1 MKHRMTFVRRYNLQ
15 RPLVERTADAI
26 IKFITSEDLSTGDK
40 LPNEYDLATTLEV
53 GRSTIREAVRSLVSR
68 NILEVRQG
76 SGTYVSENTG
86 ISDDPLG
93 FAFVEDTLKLTE
105 DLFALRYILEPEVA
119 MLAAYSRTE
128 EQLTYLEQISREIE
142 EAMESAD
149 GLHFELDIEFH
160 SVIADMS
167 GNIAMGHLMPVINQ
181 SITLYNS
188 YYTNDQSKV
197 ETVQSH
203 REIVEGIRG
212 QNPFQAKYAM
222 QAHIADNQRQL
233 EVNRKNKT
241 AKATSGEK
249 SIEKNDKN

>member
-1 MKHRMTFVRRYNLQ
+1 MQ

-26 IKFITSEDLSTGDK
+26 IKFITSENLTIGDK
-40 LPNEYDLATTLEV
+40 LPNEYELAKTLDV

-105 DLFALRYILEPEVA
+105 DLFALRYVLEPEVA
-119 MLAAYSRTE
+119 MLAAYNRTE
-128 EQLTYLEQISREIE
+128 EQLEYLEQISREIE
-142 EAMESAD
+142 EAMESPD
-149 GLHFELDIEFH
+149 ELHFELDIEFH
-160 SVIADMS
+160 SIIADMS
-167 GNIAMGHLMPVINQ
+167 GNIAMGHLIPVINQ

-188 YYTNDQSKV
+188 YYTNDQSKA
-197 ETVQSH
+197 ETLQSH
-203 REIVEGIRG
+203 REIVEGIRDA
-212 QNPFQAKYAM
+212 NPFQAKYAM

-233 EVNRKNKT
+233 EVNRQNKISET
-241 AKATSGEK
+241 K
-249 SIEKNDKN
+249 SDGKISEIK

>member
-1 MKHRMTFVRRYNLQ
+1 MQ

-26 IKFITSEDLSTGDK
+26 IKFITSENLTIGDK
-40 LPNEYDLATTLEV
+40 LPNEYELAKTLDV

-86 ISDDPLG
+86 ISEDPLG

-105 DLFALRYILEPEVA
+105 DLFALRYVLEPEVA
-119 MLAAYSRTE
+119 MLAAYNRTE
-128 EQLTYLEQISREIE
+128 EQLEYLEQISREIE
-142 EAMESAD
+142 EAMESPD

-160 SVIADMS
+160 SIIADMS
-167 GNIAMGHLMPVINQ
+167 GNIAMGHLIPVINQ

-188 YYTNDQSKV
+188 YYTNDQSKA
-197 ETVQSH
+197 ETLQSH
-203 REIVEGIRG
+203 REIVEGIRSE
-212 QNPFQAKYAM
+212 NPFQAKYAM

-233 EVNRKNKT
+233 EVNRQNKISET
-241 AKATSGEK
+241 K
-249 SIEKNDKN
+249 SDGKISEIK